1 MQLFCPIR
9 ARCGVCGGSITPAT
23 ALFTVFATLLPHTG
37 ALAQFAGQTPA
48 SATTAIT
55 AFAAPSGPPLS
66 VSEAMQLA
74 ERSAPGLDARQA
86 SADMA
91 TAMSESVRALPDPKL
106 KFGIDN
112 LNFEG
117 EDRFTTTRDF
127 MTMRRIGISRDMPR
141 AEKRELKSQR
151 FQIEAQR
158 EAAMREDARLMV
170 RRDAALAWIERH
182 YAETAAGLI
191 DELQREARIAY
202 DVLIGQVRAG
212 SATPIA
218 AVAAQS
224 QVRAIDDRR
233 AEFARMAARARAQ
246 LERWLGAAAARPL
259 AGWNLASVKP
269 QRTTLL
275 AEGHPHLAA
284 FALAETQ
291 ADNDIAQ
298 AKAQEK
304 ADWGWELA
312 YQARGRQFT
321 DMVSFG
327 IVIDLPAFGQ
337 ARIAPEVRAR
347 QAQREAAE
355 RNREDARRQHELEVK
370 LALADWDAANTRRAN
385 FDDALLPLAR
395 DRIDQTLAQ
404 YKGGAGKLADVLEAR
419 RNWLETRLAQ
429 LQLEQDAARAW
440 AQLQYFDHAAHGAAL
455 PGRVK

>member
-1 MQLFCPIR
+1 MTFFDFVR
-9 ARCGVCGGSITPAT
+9 AWRGICGRRRSSTSSSSINII
-23 ALFTVFATLLPHTG
+23 ALAALLTHAG
-37 ALAQFAGQTPA
+37 AQAQFAGQAAAARTDV
-48 SATTAIT
+48 TGTA
-55 AFAAPSGPPLS
+55 GPPLS
-66 VSEAMQLA
+66 VFDTMQLA
-74 ERSAPGLDARQA
+74 ERNAPGLDARQSA
-86 SADMA
+86 ADMSS
-91 TAMSESVRALPDPKL
+91 AMAESARALPDPKL

-112 LNFEG
+112 LPLEG
-117 EDRFTTTRDF
+117 REGFTLGRDF
-127 MTMRRIGISRDMPR
+127 MTMRRIGIARDMPR
-141 AEKRELKSQR
+141 EEKRELKSQR
-151 FQIEAQR
+151 YQLEAQR
-158 EAAMREDARLMV
+158 ETAMREDARLMV

-191 DELQREARIAY
+191 DQLQREARIAY

-246 LERWLGAAAARPL
+246 LERWLGTAAAARPL
-259 AGWNLASVKP
+259 ASWNLASLKP
-269 QRTTLL
+269 ARTTLL

-291 ADNDIAQ
+291 AGNDIAQ

-304 ADWGWELA
+304 GDWGWEVA

-327 IVIDLPAFGQ
+327 IVIDLPSFGQ

-385 FDDALLPLAR
+385 FDDALLPLAQ
-395 DRIDQTLAQ
+395 DRISQTLAE

>member
-1 MQLFCPIR
+1 MKCFYSVR
-9 ARCGVCGGSITPAT
+9 AWRGVCGGSNINIAVAALLAAT
-23 ALFTVFATLLPHTG
+23 AAQ
-37 ALAQFAGQTPA
+37 AQFAGQVPS
-48 SATTAIT
+48 SATTA
-55 AFAAPSGPPLS
+55 AAALAAPSGPPLS
-66 VSEAMQLA
+66 VFDAMQLA
-74 ERSAPGLDARQA
+74 ERNAPGLDARQSA
-86 SADMA
+86 ADMSSA
-91 TAMSESVRALPDPKL
+91 LAESARALPDPKL

-112 LNFEG
+112 LNLEG
-117 EDRFTTTRDF
+117 QDRFSTGRDF
-127 MTMRRIGISRDMPR
+127 MTMRRIGIARDMPR
-141 AEKRELKSQR
+141 EEKRELKSQR
-151 FQIEAQR
+151 HQIEAQR
-158 EAAMREDARLMV
+158 EAALREDARLMV

-191 DELQREARIAY
+191 DQLQREARMAY

-224 QVRAIDDRR
+224 QVRALDDRR
-233 AEFARMAARARAQ
+233 AEFTRLAARARAQ

-259 AGWNLASVKP
+259 APWNLASVKP
-269 QRTTLL
+269 DRNALH
-275 AEGHPHLAA
+275 AEGHPHLAG

-291 ADNDIAQ
+291 ADNEIAQ
-298 AKAQEK
+298 ARAQEK
-304 ADWGWELA
+304 GDWGWEVA

-327 IVIDLPAFGQ
+327 IVIDLPSFGQ

-355 RNREDARRQHELEVK
+355 RNREDARRGHELEVK

-385 FDDALLPLAR
+385 FDDALLPLAQ
-395 DRIDQTLAQ
+395 DRINQSLAE
-404 YKGGAGKLADVLEAR
+404 YKGGTGKLADVLEAR

-455 PGRVK
+455 PGRAK

>member
-1 MQLFCPIR
+1 MKCFYSVR
-9 ARCGVCGGSITPAT
+9 AWRGVCGGNIIVLAALLT
-23 ALFTVFATLLPHTG
+23 ATG
-37 ALAQFAGQTPA
+37 AQAQFAGQAPA
-48 SATTAIT
+48 ARTEAAGTA
-55 AFAAPSGPPLS
+55 GPPLS
-66 VSEAMQLA
+66 VFDAMQLA
-74 ERSAPGLDARQA
+74 ERNAPGLDARQSA
-86 SADMA
+86 ADMSS
-91 TAMSESVRALPDPKL
+91 AMAESARALPDPKL

-112 LNFEG
+112 LNVEG
-117 EDRFTTTRDF
+117 QDRFTTTRDF
-127 MTMRRIGISRDMPR
+127 MTMRRIGIARDMPR
-141 AEKRELKSQR
+141 EEKRELKSQR
-151 FQIEAQR
+151 YQIEAQR
-158 EAAMREDARLMV
+158 ETAMREDARLMV

-191 DELQREARIAY
+191 DQLQREARIAY
-202 DVLIGQVRAG
+202 DVLICQVRAG

-269 QRTTLL
+269 ARTTLL

-327 IVIDLPAFGQ
+327 IVIDLPSFGQ

-385 FDDALLPLAR
+385 FDDALLPLAQ
-395 DRIDQTLAQ
+395 DRISQTLAE
-404 YKGGAGKLADVLEAR
+404 YKGGAGRLADVLEAR